1 MRTKVA
7 VVTGASSGI
16 GLQIAQT
23 LLRHDYRVVVVSR
36 TASRQRPL
44 ADTSRFVAVDG
55 DVGEESTATRAVDA
69 ARTTFGALDLLVNNA
84 GNFIAKPFTDYTTGD
99 YATLVATNLA
109 GFFHMTQHA
118 LRAMTAGRGGHIVN
132 IGTSLAAQPVAGVPS
147 ALPILIKGG
156 IEAATRSIAIE
167 YAAQGIRMNTIA
179 AGFIDT
185 PMHPKENHGFLQ
197 GLSPAHRMGTPSEIA
212 DAVLYLEAAT
222 FVSGEVLHVDGGAH
236 AGKSA

>member
-1 MRTKVA
+1 MRSKVA

-23 LLRHDYRVVVVSR
+23 LLTHDYCVVVVSR
-36 TASRQRPL
+36 TASRPRPL
-44 ADTSRFVAVDG
+44 ADKSRFLPVDG

-84 GNFIAKPFTDYTTGD
+84 GVFVAKPFTDYTTGD
-99 YATLVATNLA
+99 YATLVATNLT

-118 LRAMTAGRGGHIVN
+118 LRAMTAGQGGHIVN
-132 IGTSLAAQPVAGVPS
+132 IGTSLAAQPIAGVPS

-179 AGFIDT
+179 AGIIDT
-185 PMHPKENHGFLQ
+185 PMHAKENHAFLR
-197 GLSPAHRMGTPSEIA
+197 GLSPAHRIGTPSEIA

-236 AGKSA
+236 AGKWA

>member
-1 MRTKVA
+1 MRTRVA

-23 LLRHDYRVVVVSR
+23 LLTHDYRVVVVSR
-36 TASRQRPL
+36 TASRRRPL
-44 ADTSRFVAVDG
+44 ADTSRFLAVDG

-84 GNFIAKPFTDYTTGD
+84 GVFIAKPFTDYTTSD
-99 YATLVATNLA
+99 YATLVATNMA

-118 LRAMTAGRGGHIVN
+118 LRAMSAGEGGHIVN

-179 AGFIDT
+179 CGIIDT
-185 PMHPKENHGFLQ
+185 PMHANDDRGFLL
-197 GLSPAHRMGTPSEIA
+197 GLSPAHRIGTPSEIA
-212 DAVLYLEAAT
+212 DAVLFLEAAT

-236 AGKSA
+236 AGKWA

>member
-1 MRTKVA
+1 MRTRVA

-16 GLQIAQT
+16 GLQIAET
-23 LLRHDYRVVVVSR
+23 LLTHDYRVVVASR
-36 TASRQRPL
+36 TASRRRPL
-44 ADTSRFVAVDG
+44 ADRLRFLAVDG
-55 DVGEESTATRAVDA
+55 DVGEESTATRAFDA

-84 GNFIAKPFTDYTTGD
+84 GVFIAKPFTDYTAGD
-99 YATLVATNLA
+99 YATLVATNMA

-118 LRAMTAGRGGHIVN
+118 LRAMTAGQGGHIVN

-179 AGFIDT
+179 CGIIDT
-185 PMHPKENHGFLQ
+185 PMHASDDRGFLL
-197 GLSPAHRMGTPSEIA
+197 GLSPAHRIGTPSEIA
-212 DAVLYLEAAT
+212 DAVLFLEAAT

-236 AGKSA
+236 AGKWA